1 MVWACSVRLPV
12 IVYVLFIC
20 LLLCIKPTGY
30 VLSVCLLLCIKQT
43 GYVLSVCLLLCIK
56 QTGYVLSVCL
66 LLCIKQTGY
75 VFCPVCQLL
84 CLSPSSTSAYPGN
97 AILWLMS
104 FQHYCCFD
112 SHTLAFPSSTTLQPY
127 QPGLRGPAAKLDW
140 AILPGSVPV
149 TYTRLCFVNI
159 GNRSYEC
166 TGILSLAI
174 TSFLAP
180 ETWTKACFSHPVG
193 CPLTA

>member
-1 MVWACSVRLPV
+1 MFCSSACYCASNKLGMFCLCACCCASNKLGMFCLSAC
-12 IVYVLFIC
+12 YCASNKLGMFSVLFVNY
-20 LLLCIKPTGY
+20 Y
-30 VLSVCLLLCIKQT
+30 V
-43 GYVLSVCLLLCIK
+43 
-56 QTGYVLSVCL
+56 
-66 LLCIKQTGY
+66 
-75 VFCPVCQLL
+75 
-84 CLSPSSTSAYPGN
+84 SPSSTSAYPSN

-127 QPGLRGPAAKLDW
+127 QPGLRGPAVKLDW

-159 GNRSYEC
+159 GNGSYEC

-174 TSFLAP
+174 TSFLA
-180 ETWTKACFSHPVG
+180 T
-193 CPLTA
+193 